1 MSILPQS
8 GSAFLPASSVQNC
21 AMRGTYFEY
30 RSALLRAASA
40 LPLFFMYEASLR
52 SRNCMARRSSFSI
65 SVRSAT
71 FSLPTVLYG
80 MRVEH
85 MCEATT
91 RGGSGPTA
99 YLFQSMSP
107 ATLRT
112 TSLPS
117 SYSSGMRLAN
127 LYTFTPL
134 VCMPPPY
141 AIPISTT
148 NGNPE

>member
-1 MSILPQS
+1 MPSSSPAAFSIPVQS
-8 GSAFLPASSVQNC
+8 GSPFFPASSVQNC
-21 AMRGTYFEY
+21 AISGTYFEY

-40 LPLFFMYEASLR
+40 LPLFFMYDASFR

-107 ATLRT
+107 ATFRT

-117 SYSSGMRLAN
+117 S
-127 LYTFTPL
+127 
-134 VCMPPPY
+134 
-141 AIPISTT
+141 
-148 NGNPE
+148 